1 MITGAGAGAGMKK
14 KKKEKGMIDKGG
26 TLKESQVCY
35 IEGCLRGRERAG
47 KRREEKK
54 EKGKRNE

>member
-1 MITGAGAGAGMKK
+1 MFTGAGRGGGVK
-14 KKKEKGMIDKGG
+14 KKKEKEMIGKGG
-26 TLKESQVCY
+26 KLKESQVCY

-54 EKGKRNE
+54 EKGKRND